1 MFKSAERNGMVLQS
15 RTALKHIISVKY
27 TPLGIL
33 NCNKLTV
40 MSVKH
45 LDNINRDT
53 TSSLRCDKRWSLYT
67 CNIKYIFC
75 IGVQPT
81 QAFNTN
87 IISVL

>member
-15 RTALKHIISVKY
+15 RTALKTHYFCEIH
-27 TPLGIL
+27 TPGYSQLQQI
-33 NCNKLTV
+33 NSNECET
-40 MSVKH
+40 

-53 TSSLRCDKRWSLYT
+53 TSSLRRDKRWSIYT

-75 IGVQPT
+75 IGVQPI

-87 IISVL
+87 IISFL